1 MSQNEDLSFPIKS
14 ENFSNSGAH
23 NSKLNLATAPGDNYS
38 QNSSFSQSMA
48 NGPVVENIK
57 EQSAK
62 TQADLSNLAATRTTP
77 TYTAATGQP
86 LTQYHSFFYSLLSWE
101 HPRASGIA
109 YLTSVLIIFATR
121 YLNIFRYSLKVTYVV
136 LGITLLSEITGKLL
150 FSHGFTSQIRP
161 KRYYTV
167 SRETL
172 NLLIGDVHELI
183 NFFVIQAQQII
194 FAENLFVSLAAFVSA
209 FISYFLVK
217 FVPIWGLSLLGS
229 SALFL
234 GTLAYKS
241 NQEFIDNNIEYSAN
255 IINQQTEQIKVLISD
270 YAAHT
275 TKQTKALVGDY
286 SVRAQEIITSRS
298 PLSSPRASEKKAKN
312 ATPGKETYLKS
323 EDFPKVPLEDFKS
336 VKNFDSQSPL
346 RDEQNLIST

>member
-1 MSQNEDLSFPIKS
+1 MSQNEGVNFPIKS
-14 ENFSNSGAH
+14 ENSN
-23 NSKLNLATAPGDNYS
+23 NSSQFNNTAPEANYPNN
-38 QNSSFSQSMA
+38 NSFTQSVT

-62 TQADLSNLAATRTTP
+62 TQADLSNLAATRTIP

-109 YLTSVLIIFATR
+109 YITSILIIFAAR

-136 LGITLLSEITGKLL
+136 LGITVLSEIAGKLL

-172 NLLIGDVHELI
+172 NLLIGDLDELI

-194 FAENLFVSLAAFVSA
+194 FTENLAVSLAAFTSA

-217 FVPIWGLSLLGS
+217 FVPIWGLSLLGT

-234 GTLAYKS
+234 GSLAYKS
-241 NQEFIDNNIEYSAN
+241 NQEFIDDNLEYTSN
-255 IINQQTEQIKVLISD
+255 IINEQTDRVKALISE

-298 PLSSPRASEKKAKN
+298 PLASPRGSAKKAKSEKLS
-312 ATPGKETYLKS
+312 KEPFLKS
-323 EDFPKVPLEDFKS
+323 EDFPKVPFEDLKP
-336 VKNFDSQSPL
+336 VNNFDSQSQPL
-346 RDEQNLIST
+346 RDDQNLISA

>member
-1 MSQNEDLSFPIKS
+1 MSQNEDLNFPIKS
-14 ENFSNSGAH
+14 ENFNNSAQHNNAAPGANYSYSNSF
-23 NSKLNLATAPGDNYS
+23 T
-38 QNSSFSQSMA
+38 QSVT

-109 YLTSVLIIFATR
+109 YIASVLIIFAAR

-136 LGITLLSEITGKLL
+136 LGITVLSEIAGKVL

-161 KRYYTV
+161 KKYYTV

-172 NLLIGDVHELI
+172 NLLIGDLDELI
-183 NFFVIQAQQII
+183 NFFVLQAQQII
-194 FAENLFVSLAAFVSA
+194 FTENLAVSLAAFIFA

-217 FVPIWGLSLLGS
+217 FVPIWGLSLLGT

-234 GTLAYKS
+234 GTLAYKL
-241 NQEFIDNNIEYSAN
+241 NQEFIDHNLENTVK
-255 IINQQTEQIKVLISD
+255 IINQRTDQVKVIISD
-270 YAAHT
+270 CAART

-286 SVRAQEIITSRS
+286 SVRAHEIITSRS
-298 PLSSPRASEKKAKN
+298 PLASPRAFGKKAKN
-312 ATPGKETYLKS
+312 EAADTKPFLKS
-323 EDFPKVPLEDFKS
+323 EDFPKVPFKDLKP
-336 VKNFDSQSPL
+336 VNNFDSQSQPI